1 MVCRKLHL
9 PEVDCQEV
17 FRRLVFNILANNTD
31 DHNKNF
37 SFIMDHTGRWRL
49 SPAYDLT
56 YIFDYGGY
64 LPLEEHCMMM
74 GGKLRDIT
82 KEDIIQFAS
91 ENGIPHPDRIIRNV
105 VKTIQQFRPLALK
118 NGVKEEWIG
127 RVESTLAKHLASWG
141 YDATAPATFA
151 FIDKGRRTISE
162 AHLEQMYKG
171 NYHLLANINGHNRK
185 FVIRKD
191 TPLAG
196 SITQKGLANID
207 EQFIKN
213 IIEQHLR

>member
-1 MVCRKLHL
+1 
-9 PEVDCQEV
+9 
-17 FRRLVFNILANNTD
+17 
-31 DHNKNF
+31 
-37 SFIMDHTGRWRL
+37 
-49 SPAYDLT
+49 
-56 YIFDYGGY
+56 
-64 LPLEEHCMMM
+64 
-74 GGKLRDIT
+74 
-82 KEDIIQFAS
+82 
-91 ENGIPHPDRIIRNV
+91 
-105 VKTIQQFRPLALK
+105 
-118 NGVKEEWIG
+118 
-127 RVESTLAKHLASWG
+127 VESTLAKHLASWG